1 MYAKRAFVHW
11 YVGDSME
18 EGELSEAH
26 EDMAAL
32 EKDYEE
38 VVTDSVEGK
47 GEEEGEE
54 Y

>member
-1 MYAKRAFVHW
+1 
-11 YVGDSME
+11 ME
-18 EGELSEAH
+18 EGEFAEAR

-38 VVTDSVEGK
+38 VGVDSVDAD